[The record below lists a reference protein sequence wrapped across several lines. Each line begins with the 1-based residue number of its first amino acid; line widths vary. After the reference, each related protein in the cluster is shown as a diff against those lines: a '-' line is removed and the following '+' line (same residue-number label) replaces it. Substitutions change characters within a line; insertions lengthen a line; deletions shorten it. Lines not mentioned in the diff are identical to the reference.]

1 MVGGGGSH
9 VVRRVSDCGHVRHQV
24 GWCSGGPVCIAR
36 TDVVGWA
43 VCPVGLR
50 GSSPSTCSLTH
61 GGIVG
66 ASTRRADVAGLGG
79 THVHVRSCQVGVSV
93 GGAAKSTLQ

>member
-1 MVGGGGSH
+1 MI
-9 VVRRVSDCGHVRHQV
+9 RRVSDCGHVRHQV

-36 TDVVGWA
+36 TDVVGWV
-43 VCPVGLR
+43 VCPVGSR